1 MTPNYLS
8 NLLQLVGYRISLNT
22 RMTTTSVQKV
32 IETQAADENLEL
44 REKVAQASGHSVFM
58 ARKHYDMR
66 NKKDN
71 VHAARDYLRSLAEK
85 GTCFA
90 FVVRRKSCCME
101 IYF

>member
-1 MTPNYLS
+1 
-8 NLLQLVGYRISLNT
+8 
-22 RMTTTSVQKV
+22 V
-32 IETQAADENLEL
+32 IETQVADDNLEL

-71 VHAARDYLRSLAEK
+71 VHAARDHLQSLAEK

-90 FVVRRKSCCME
+90 FVVRRKSCCMD